1 MSKEVAQK
9 AILFAL
15 RNEDD
20 GYDKNAKLENLGDG
34 AGLTFIGL
42 TEKYDG
48 AYIKN
53 KYGMTISQLANY
65 YKTNKGKALDI
76 IKETYCDLYWLKSF
90 DLINDE
96 KIAIRLFDLMLNRGA
111 GGLRQILSNANYRL
125 ETINDNIK
133 NETANVVYKN
143 IINSAEELYRGL
155 KQFNRFGKGWLNRLY
170 RSEYKI

>member
-1 MSKEVAQK
+1 MSRETAYK
-9 AILFAL
+9 AINFAL

-20 GYDKNAKLENLGDG
+20 DYDKNAKLEDLKDG

-42 TEKYDG
+42 TEKYDE
-48 AYIKN
+48 AYLKNKHGLSIKQLADLYKNDKIKVIEIIKN
-53 KYGMTISQLANY
+53 AY
-65 YKTNKGKALDI
+65 Y
-76 IKETYCDLYWLKSF
+76 DLYWLKSF

-111 GGLRQILSNANYRL
+111 GGLRQILSNAGYCL
-125 ETINDNIK
+125 ETLNDNIK
-133 NETANVVYKN
+133 NQTADVVYEN

-155 KQFNRFGKGWLNRLY
+155 KQFNKFGKGWLNRLY

>member
-20 GYDKNAKLENLGDG
+20 NYDKNAKLENLGDG
-34 AGLTFIGL
+34 AGFTFIGL
-42 TEKYDG
+42 TEKYDE
-48 AYIKN
+48 AHIKN

-76 IKETYCDLYWLKSF
+76 IRETYCDLYWFKAF
-90 DLINDE
+90 DNILDE

-111 GGLRQILSNANYRL
+111 GGLRQILSNAGYCL
-125 ETINDNIK
+125 ETLNDNIK
-133 NETANVVYKN
+133 NQTASIVYEN

-155 KQFNRFGKGWLNRLY
+155 KQFNRFGKGWLNRLHK
-170 RSEYKI
+170 SEYDI